1 MNDTASVPGLM
12 IADVLTAGGPYR
24 AGEALSIA
32 FAEPTVGRLVRH
44 DDLGDAPLEA
54 SGIVPQTISIRV
66 TIAAEPYGTG
76 DVLTLSFLD
85 PRFARI
91 HAAPRTELPA
101 GPATAA
107 GAPAPV
113 ASPIRQDAP
122 LPEVAPTP
130 ERAPGTEMPSANG
143 RAVVEAPLASAAE
156 PQPMPKT
163 TGQPDRADGRAGA
176 ARTQSRAITPTAN
189 GTPPGFDATGS
200 GVRLALDWGPVR
212 ARRFV
217 AVVDKLF
224 TVDRLGWYRHVIAM
238 RLLVPDRISCGDEEA
253 TRSAG
258 QHLRA
263 LRAATTETLGRP
275 LLAAFMPNFSVT
287 PEWLAA
293 IETGAIAQALDEL
306 RDAIL
311 PLIKDT
317 AAAASDFKFA
327 ETTSWAI
334 LQERDITAAAA
345 GADAFIATLVPAH
358 ACDAAFTEHL
368 EAYRSSL
375 VDAFAQT
382 ARSLEAIRLGRMAE
396 PNHVLD
402 DRLWQL
408 TGFVGTKLGGALQP
422 AGT

>member
-1 MNDTASVPGLM
+1 MNHTASVPELM

-24 AGEALSIA
+24 AGDALSIA

-44 DDLGDAPLEA
+44 DDRGDAPLEA

-66 TIAAEPYGTG
+66 TIAAEPYGKG
-76 DVLTLSFLD
+76 DILTLSFLD

-91 HAAPRTELPA
+91 HAAPRTELTA
-101 GPATAA
+101 GPPVAA
-107 GAPAPV
+107 SGPAPA
-113 ASPIRQDAP
+113 ASPIREHGP
-122 LPEVAPTP
+122 LPEVAATP
-130 ERAPGTEMPSANG
+130 DPSPSTEIPSANG
-143 RAVVEAPLASAAE
+143 RAVVETPLASAAE
-156 PQPMPKT
+156 SQPMPKT
-163 TGQPDRADGRAGA
+163 NGLPERADSRAGA
-176 ARTQSRAITPTAN
+176 ARMQSRAITPAAN
-189 GTPPGFDATGS
+189 GTSPGFATTGG
-200 GVRLALDWGPVR
+200 GVRVTLDWGPAR

-238 RLLVPDRISCGDEEA
+238 RLLVPDRITCGDEEA

-311 PLIKDT
+311 PLVKDT
-317 AAAASDFKFA
+317 AAPAPDAEFA

-368 EAYRSSL
+368 EAYRTSL

-382 ARSLEAIRLGRMAE
+382 ARSPEAIRLGRMAE

-422 AGT
+422 AGA